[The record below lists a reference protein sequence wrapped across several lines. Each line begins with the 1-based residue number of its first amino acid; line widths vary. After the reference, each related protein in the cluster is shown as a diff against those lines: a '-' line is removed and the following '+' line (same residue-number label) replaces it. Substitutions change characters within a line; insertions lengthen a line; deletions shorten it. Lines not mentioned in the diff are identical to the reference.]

1 MKLQSE
7 MRGYLLAHRRV
18 AFWFALTLLAYVL
31 PITVTAQIVVSTLG
45 GGPTSFNPSQAGYA
59 DGNTFEDSQFNFPQ
73 GLALDSAGSIFLADR
88 INGMVRKVT
97 SPGSA
102 GASVTSTFIKN
113 LSQPVAVA
121 IDATNNLYVLTYGDG
136 MLREYDRFGNI
147 LATNISG
154 LNHPTAL
161 AMDTSGNLFL
171 TEEIGNVRELLG
183 SGQVVLLASG
193 LSSPEGIAVMRDG
206 TVAVSDTGNNAI
218 RLVSPFPAFQ
228 AVRTL
233 TGGHGAGFADGATNL
248 AQFNQPYGL
257 AVSPNGTLIVADRF
271 NHRVRTVDDKGITAT
286 LYGID
291 QSGWTNTFPGWFDGT
306 VGVDP
311 VAARE
316 PVGVTVAL
324 DGIVYVTEDYW
335 QILREATGGGAMLGN
350 AVVTTNGTNFVTI
363 VTPPS
368 FSPSS
373 GYFPMGTTI
382 TVTSLY
388 STVYYTT
395 DGSTPTT
402 NSTPLTIINGV
413 GTIHLLNGSGDL
425 TLLEIVA
432 FNGTNASVI
441 VSGLPPPVNQ
451 IGLSRDVSAGP
462 GAGIYLPISVNL
474 RPKNQIKSFLF
485 RLEIAPVGGAPVITN
500 IQAANITT
508 NDFVPLPV
516 VSPGGV
522 AAQYTFEQYQAG
534 VTNGVVVS
542 AVGTNSNFIVQNSS
556 VLSLLY
562 VQIPGDAT
570 PGQTYSVT
578 MITNSATSDGFA
590 ATLPVAPMPPR
601 TITVAS
607 IGYLVGDTSPHAWY
621 NAGDFGDGNLDI
633 SDVDNAFYASLGI
646 FVPYQKS
653 DAFDAMDAFPVDQPG
668 IPGGDGQIRFLDWQ
682 IIRLQSLGVFGTNWM
697 RAWVNPGVRTN
708 WVLTTNFTPLSVS
721 GPGKGGP
728 AKSLDSAA
736 VPESTRTAP
745 APGNVW
751 FRQAVFGSA
760 PPPVTQP
767 GATCVVPIYVKILPG
782 YSLAGLQFRASVVA
796 DGGGPSPAISFSE
809 GQGIP
814 NPIQAG
820 ASSLGANELA
830 LAWSLGAFPHALTGS
845 NLLGYLQ
852 FSVPAGAPTNQTYS
866 IHYSNEDGAPN
877 LQTQYDFEALTGVTG
892 IGVPASIPA
901 SITSDEWKLHFFGS
915 TTNAMAM
922 DGADPDGDGVPN
934 WMEYLAGTNPTNAAS
949 KLALDYLAPAA
960 NGGVPGAF
968 TWLSAPGKSYV
979 IESAAS
985 LISPNWTALVSNIAG
1000 DGTMKTFPAPAVTA
1014 GANQFYRVR
1023 LQP

>member
-1 MKLQSE
+1 MKFQSE
-7 MRGYLLAHRRV
+7 IRGYLLGHRRV
-18 AFWFALTLLAYVL
+18 AFWFALTLLTWL
-31 PITVTAQIVVSTLG
+31 RPITVAAQIVVSTLG
-45 GGPTSFNPSQAGYA
+45 GGPTSFNPSPAGYA

-73 GLALDSAGSIFLADR
+73 GLALDSVGSIFLADR
-88 INGMVRKVT
+88 VNGMVRKVT

-102 GASVTSTFIKN
+102 GTSVTSTFIKN

-121 IDATNNLYVLTYGDG
+121 IDATNNLFVLTYGDG

-154 LNHPTAL
+154 LSHPTAL
-161 AMDTSGNLFL
+161 AIDPQGNLFL
-171 TEEIGNVRELLG
+171 TEETGDVVELLP
-183 SGQVVLLASG
+183 SGVAVTLASG
-193 LSSPEGIAVMRDG
+193 LSTPEGIAVMRNG
-206 TVAVSDTGNNAI
+206 TLAVSDTGNNAI
-218 RLVSPFPAFQ
+218 RLVSPLPSEQ
-228 AVRTL
+228 PVQTL
-233 TGGHGAGFADGATNL
+233 TGGRGAGFADGATNL

-271 NHRVRTVDDKGITAT
+271 NHRVRTVDNHGITTT

-291 QSGWTNTFPGWFDGT
+291 PLDWTNTFPGWFDGT

-324 DGIVYVTEDYW
+324 DGTVYVTEDFW
-335 QILREATGGGAMLGN
+335 QILREARGATLGN

-373 GYFPMGTTI
+373 GFFPLGATI

-402 NSTPLTIINGV
+402 NSTPLVIINGV
-413 GTIHLLNGSGDL
+413 GTIHWLNSSGDL

-432 FNGTNASVI
+432 FNGTNASAV
-441 VSGLPPPVNQ
+441 VSGQPPPVNE
-451 IGLSRDVSAGP
+451 IGLSRDVSGGP
-462 GAGIYLPISVNL
+462 GAGIFLPISVNL
-474 RPKNQIKSFLF
+474 RPKSQIKSFLY
-485 RLEIAPVGGAPVITN
+485 RLEFAPIGSAPPLTN
-500 IQAANITT
+500 IQAINITT
-508 NDFVPLPV
+508 NDFIPLPP

-522 AAQYTFEQYQAG
+522 AAKYTFEQYQHG

-542 AVGTNSNFIVQNSS
+542 AVGTNSNFIVQNSA
-556 VLSLLY
+556 VLSLIF
-562 VQIPGDAT
+562 VQIPGGAA
-570 PGQTYSVT
+570 PGQSYSVT

-590 ATLPVAPMPPR
+590 ATLPVAQMPPR
-601 TITVAS
+601 MITVAS
-607 IGYLVGDTSPHAWY
+607 IGYLVGDTSPRAWY
-621 NAGDFGDGNLDI
+621 NAGDFGNGILDI

-646 FVPYQKS
+646 FVPYNGS
-653 DAFDAMDAFPVDQPG
+653 DAFDAMDTFPLDQPG

-682 IIRLQSLGVFGTNWM
+682 VIRLQSLGLFGTNWM
-697 RAWVNPGVRTN
+697 RAWVSPGVRTN

-721 GPGKGGP
+721 GPGKGGA
-728 AKSLDSAA
+728 AKSLDSGN
-736 VPESTRTAP
+736 VPDASRIAP

-751 FRQAVFGSA
+751 FRQAIFGSA
-760 PPPVTQP
+760 PPPVTQS
-767 GATCVVPIYVKILPG
+767 GATCVTPVYVKVLPG
-782 YSLAGLQFRASVVA
+782 YSLSGLQFRVSVVA
-796 DGGGPSPAISFSE
+796 DGGGPAPAISFSE
-809 GQGIP
+809 AQGVP

-820 ASSLGANELA
+820 APSLGVNELA
-830 LAWSLGAFPHALTGS
+830 MAWSLGSFPHSLTGS

-852 FSVPAGAPTNQTYS
+852 FNVPANTPANQTYS
-866 IHYSNEDGAPN
+866 IHYANEDGAPN
-877 LQTQYDFEALTGVTG
+877 LLTQYEFEALTGVMG
-892 IGVPASIPA
+892 IGVPASTPA

-915 TTNAMAM
+915 TTNAMAQ

-934 WMEYLAGTNPTNAAS
+934 WLEFLAGTNPTNAAS
-949 KLALDYLAPAA
+949 KLTLGYSAPVA
-960 NGGVPGAF
+960 NGIVPGAF
-968 TWLSAPGKSYV
+968 TWLSAPGKTYV

-985 LISPNWTALVSNIAG
+985 LNSPNWTALVSNIAG
-1000 DGTMKTFPAPAVTA
+1000 DGTMKIFPAPAVTK